1 MSFDQ
6 GPGSELGLKANPGLG
21 LKSNPNLVP
30 IQVDTRLRFWINNFW
45 PRRQATKPSEKRHKS
60 ATWLWTSVIE
70 TLNSVTIVFFT
81 PELVLWLRN
90 RNPQRGQYL
99 LSTGQVVSG
108 IAKKCVK
115 RLSYQLI
122 SLRGGLSVGT
132 GPLSQLGFSV
142 HLIDLNGSG
151 EMKQFLANK

>member
-81 PELVLWLRN
+81 RFLAHELPSSSYDSATGIRN
-90 RNPQRGQYL
+90 EVRL
-99 LSTGQVVSG
+99 LSTRQVVSG

-115 RLSYQLI
+115 RLSNQLI

-142 HLIDLNGSG
+142 HRIDLNG
-151 EMKQFLANK
+151 